1 LADEIL
7 KALRAGKGRLA
18 LSDRSSPEDIRI
30 AFQTSKKA
38 FKQALGSLYRQQL
51 IEINDDGVTLKS

>member
-1 LADEIL
+1 
-7 KALRAGKGRLA
+7 LA